1 MATKPK
7 SILIIDDELCIAH
20 ALTFL
25 FQDLG
30 YPCFAALNASEAEEI
45 LARENP
51 GLIILDVNMP
61 EKDGYAVC
69 REVRSRPDL
78 KDVYIIMLSAMGQ
91 EIDTQRGYDAGA
103 NEYMTKPFDPL
114 LLRKKA
120 QEILGRS

>member
-1 MATKPK
+1 METKAK
-7 SILIIDDELCIAH
+7 SILIIDDELCITH

-30 YPCFAALNASEAEEI
+30 YPCFSASTALEAEEI

-69 REVRSRPDL
+69 REVRSRPDM

-114 LLRKKA
+114 LLRNKA
-120 QEILGRS
+120 REILGA

>member
-1 MATKPK
+1 METNPK
-7 SILIIDDELCIAH
+7 SILIIDDELCIVH

-30 YPCFAALNASEAEEI
+30 YPCFTALDASEAEEI

-69 REVRSRPDL
+69 REIRSRPDL
-78 KDVYIIMLSAMGQ
+78 KDVYIIMLSALGQ

-120 QEILGRS
+120 QEILGT